1 MPLSVI
7 KPLTVLTGSLKD
19 EDCLKSTLIIRFE
32 IMKHYFL
39 SVQVFHASKM
49 IMILNNYLAY
59 SLMMLFVI
67 STFLTLLFVMNSLKV
82 ENIKTKKM
90 GV

>member
-39 SVQVFHASKM
+39 SVQLFHASKM
-49 IMILNNYLAY
+49 IMILNNYL
-59 SLMMLFVI
+59 SLLPDDAVCYF
-67 STFLTLLFVMNSLKV
+67 
-82 ENIKTKKM
+82 NIFNFAVCDEFFEGRKHKN
-90 GV
+90 